1 MSNEVFPTLKGLS
14 WACSKTPV
22 FATKIQEAVSGR
34 EVRLAQRANPMWRFK
49 LSYEFLEGMRVAG
62 VSELEKLLGLFMRHR
77 GSFDSFLYTDPN
89 DDDVVDQS
97 IGIGNGVN
105 KSFQLLRTWGGFT
118 EPVTNVNAIVNVKVG
133 GVITTAYTISKGLIT
148 FTTAP
153 AAGKSI
159 TWTGSYYYRAR
170 FSDDYLDADTLAQD
184 LWEAKKVDLYATLGA
199 RL

>member
-14 WACSKTPV
+14 WACGKTPV
-22 FATKIQEAVSGR
+22 FSTKIQEAVSGR

-133 GVITTAYTISKGLIT
+133 GVITTAYTISNGLIT
-148 FTTAP
+148 FTTPP
-153 AAGKSI
+153 ASAKSV